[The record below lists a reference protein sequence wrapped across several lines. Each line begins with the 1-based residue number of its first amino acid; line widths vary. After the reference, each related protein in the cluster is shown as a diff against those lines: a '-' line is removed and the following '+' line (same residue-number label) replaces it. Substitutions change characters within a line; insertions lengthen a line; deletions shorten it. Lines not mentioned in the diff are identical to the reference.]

1 MSFNDAPIEGRWI
14 SLEDALV
21 RYTEDEDEEGSDWWK
36 RTLNRRAV
44 EVKQYVKGAP
54 RNKPVWW
61 FPGGDMYLGTWKQ
74 KAGAG
79 AGDDGREES
88 GFGVTYFNNPARL
101 RGLVCVGNYEDGC
114 IEGLAK
120 CTWVESCKVWKD
132 NYFPHS
138 QIREQI
144 GSKKV
149 SRPFCYKGMFTES
162 KECGD
167 NAAVTLKDG
176 RLGCGKWANG
186 YPVDKNN
193 RRCDWLKKH
202 FIRPDNIISI
212 SSDDIDDDDDGS
224 DDNGAGVDDRQ
235 RKQQPT
241 KRRKKEGPHISA
253 VARGSTN
260 FRAEGQLRGPSTRA
274 RGVPQAGRY
283 MRSTSARVPPQT
295 QTERQLR
302 STNARPR
309 GPPHQGPI
317 PSRQQR
323 KPSSTS
329 RHNTGIVRPKIE
341 PMERGR
347 LEIENG
353 GTENQEEAG
362 VATGTNDG
370 DHEKGQLIDD
380 LRIWLTSDLL
390 KHFKCLPDELD
401 KYAQELHNMGVTC
414 PVESVA
420 VYLSSEDIDSF
431 AWMKKLHKR
440 AFMKW
445 LDSKKGA

>member
-1 MSFNDAPIEGRWI
+1 MSLNDAPIEGRWI

-21 RYTEDEDEEGSDWWK
+21 RYTEDEDEKGSEWWT

-44 EVKQYVKGAP
+44 EVKQFVKGAP
-54 RNKPVWW
+54 RNKPVWR
-61 FPGGDMYLGTWKQ
+61 FPGGDMYLGAWKQ
-74 KAGAG
+74 KGGAGAG
-79 AGDDGREES
+79 ADGREES

-120 CTWVESCKVWKD
+120 CTWVESCKVWKN

-144 GSKKV
+144 GSRKV

-167 NAAVTLKDG
+167 NAFVTLKDG

-186 YPVDKNN
+186 HPVDKNN

-202 FIRPDNIISI
+202 YIRPDNVISI
-212 SSDDIDDDDDGS
+212 SSDGS
-224 DDNGAGVDDRQ
+224 DDNGVSVDDHQRQ
-235 RKQQPT
+235 QQST
-241 KRRKKEGPHISA
+241 KRRKKEGPHTSA

-260 FRAEGQLRGPSTRA
+260 FRAERVLVPRPRA
-274 RGVPQAGRY
+274 EYEHLAGRY
-283 MRSTSARVPPQT
+283 LRSTSARVPPQT

-302 STNARPR
+302 SANARPR
-309 GPPHQGPI
+309 GRPHQRPI

-329 RHNTGIVRPKIE
+329 RFIFTAINRPKIE

-353 GTENQEEAG
+353 VIENQEEAG

-431 AWMKKLHKR
+431 TWMKKLHKR